1 MKKLIQGMAFGLLV
15 LAASGAAVAAD
26 KGTPNEAIALVK
38 KAAAYLNEH
47 GRDKAA
53 VAFSDPKG
61 EFVDRDLYVYTADIT
76 TGIAWAHG
84 ANAKI
89 IGKNVLEL
97 KDADGK
103 YFVKDLLEV
112 AKSKGH
118 GWVDYKWP
126 NPVLK
131 TIEAKSTYVEKVGNN
146 VIACGVYK

>member
-1 MKKLIQGMAFGLLV
+1 MKKMIRGMALGLLM
-15 LAASGAAVAAD
+15 LAAGAAVAGD
-26 KGTPNEAIALVK
+26 KGTPNEAVALVK

-112 AKSKGH
+112 AKAKGH

-131 TIEAKSTYVEKVGNN
+131 SIEAKSTYVEKVGNN